1 MSEEEIKKEESSKL
15 EKVDEVEHLE
25 KNSKVV
31 EASEEKIEFVEEL
44 LAKSTYKILQEELIR
59 LLKEDLKEFQRPY
72 PNLIEKPFFYV
83 RPHKNF
89 LDGWLKKW
97 AEILLSYC
105 GKNNRF
111 TVSIDDLL
119 FHFPFNSM
127 KFNKSLSREDLKLII
142 DKLVEEGKAKWLDE
156 KREVAII
163 YWVSP
168 SFIINRI
175 LLHSREIGFKYITI
189 HLLDRVFSDLP
200 LSEKIALLN
209 TIVTE
214 NKGIWIRKNYAIRL
228 NL

>member
-1 MSEEEIKKEESSKL
+1 MSEREIKREESSKIEDVEEL
-15 EKVDEVEHLE
+15 ESAE
-25 KNSKVV
+25 KISKV
-31 EASEEKIEFVEEL
+31 EELSDNSIKFLEEL
-44 LAKSTYKILQEELIR
+44 LAQSTYKILQEELIR
-59 LLKEDLKEFQRPY
+59 LLKEDLKIFIRPY
-72 PNLIEKPFFYV
+72 PDLVNKPFFYIK
-83 RPHKNF
+83 PHKNF
-89 LDGWLKKW
+89 LEGWLKKW
-97 AEILLSYC
+97 AEVLIIFC
-105 GKNNRF
+105 GRNNRF
-111 TVSIDDLL
+111 VVSIDELL
-119 FHFPFNSM
+119 SHFPFNST

-156 KREVAII
+156 KKEVALI

-200 LSEKIALLN
+200 LIEKIALLN